1 MIRRAL
7 DLDHPG
13 LRRSISPSFAAAA
26 MAASAPPEQTVA
38 VAALAPPPSV
48 TLRLRGVDGEASWMP
63 AATPP
68 RRTRTFSVGASAATP
83 PRTLLDQY
91 TSRKAPGQIAHDEHL
106 TAPSKPAG
114 GERQAERDAATRREL
129 ELRRAFK
136 GEKSRLLAEAEEA
149 REASETLR
157 AELSKARQEAAEAQR
172 SSEEQR
178 AAAESAARDVSAA
191 RAEAARLRGEE
202 GALRGLSAEALEALE
217 RGSLAALTAIRQAR
231 EEAARRA
238 RTCVVC
244 MAAPR
249 SAVFLP
255 CGHAACCADCVDSL
269 RRHASQAAQAAA
281 TLQLAHAYDCPI
293 CKRPVASAHRVFW
306 A

>member
-1 MIRRAL
+1 
-7 DLDHPG
+7 
-13 LRRSISPSFAAAA
+13 

-91 TSRKAPGQIAHDEHL
+91 TSRKAPGQLAHDEHL

-172 SSEEQR
+172 SSED
-178 AAAESAARDVSAA
+178 AARDVSAA

-281 TLQLAHAYDCPI
+281 TLHLAHAYDCPI
-293 CKRPVASAHRVFW
+293 CKRGVESAHRVFW